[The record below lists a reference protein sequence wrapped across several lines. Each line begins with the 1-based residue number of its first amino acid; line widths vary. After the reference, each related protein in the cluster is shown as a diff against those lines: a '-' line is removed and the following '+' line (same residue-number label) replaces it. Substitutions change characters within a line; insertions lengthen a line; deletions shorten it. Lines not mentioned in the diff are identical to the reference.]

1 MREIDV
7 AALRLDRAID
17 ALLRGE
23 QPGDVDEERIDADGS
38 SLAGLARSLHEV
50 LPRFHPRFGFE
61 DTVAARLT
69 QLGASGERVPAPIPI
84 PFPVV
89 DGRGQDARRVWDRY
103 RRELV
108 AGGAIASGVSIVIP
122 LAGAALVKWR
132 RSRSSSTPGGLF

>member
-1 MREIDV
+1 MSRTDV

-23 QPGDVDEERIDADGS
+23 LRDAAEDGTLGADE
-38 SLAGLARSLHEV
+38 AGLAVVARSLHEA

-61 DTVAARLT
+61 ETLVSRLSG
-69 QLGASGERVPAPIPI
+69 LGSTDASAGVPI
-84 PFPVV
+84 PFPVAAV
-89 DGRGQDARRVWDRY
+89 SGRGQDARRVWERY

-108 AGGAIASGVSIVIP
+108 AGGAIASGMSIAIP
-122 LAGAALVKWR
+122 IAGAVLVRWR